1 MSEQNLRPVADIE
14 NELAEAQTQRE
25 TARSQDKAKLTKR
38 INELK
43 KELEAAKPAEVVE
56 ETPEPIEEPA
66 AETPVEAETPKPK
79 KAPTLH
85 VADVTWQEPGDE
97 VRLLDYEGYRI
108 RVAPVKDAKGKTTDW
123 AFETNRIDENG
134 EAGEIIIEGKAK
146 SMGGA
151 MRQAGNPVNMLVR
164 ETWKENR
171 KAERDAA
178 AKAKTDPPE
187 EPVDTSTEDDE
198 IVADIVARAD
208 VEIEA

>member
-66 AETPVEAETPKPK
+66 AEK
-79 KAPTLH
+79 
-85 VADVTWQEPGDE
+85 PGDE